1 MSVVKPVRSK
11 RFLATLSV
19 LVVVAGMLF
28 GANVAS
34 ADSVQY
40 QSYGRASQTE
50 ACTAQVGET
59 PWQASWGAD
68 SSWYPTWEQW
78 ANKGTGGWTCGR
90 SITWALDSAART
102 YALGDV
108 GPGGGL
114 VFLISGGLRYEMAP
128 KTWSGGSS
136 DSSQIWTTTA
146 AFCYASGSSTANADC
161 QTNNLYPET
170 SSGAQAASST
180 ASQAVGMGSANTAAI
195 KARMTAGSVASSDYA
210 AGMASAYTGGGLT
223 DWFLPS
229 KDELNA
235 MCNYSRNPTAPAAP
249 SVSCYGSAGSTQNVT
264 FAAGTYGFARDYYWS
279 SVQNVQVSSDYAW
292 SQSLADGGRTADR
305 KFTAARV
312 RPVRAF

>member
-11 RFLATLSV
+11 TLLATLSV

-40 QSYGRASQTE
+40 QSYQRASQTE
-50 ACTAQVGET
+50 ACAAQPGET

-78 ANKGTGGWTCGR
+78 ANAGTGGWTCGR
-90 SITWALDSAART
+90 SITWARDSATRT
-102 YALGDV
+102 YALGDI

-128 KTWSGGSS
+128 KTWGVNETTGIAWCS
-136 DSSQIWTTTA
+136 DT
-146 AFCYASGSSTANADC
+146 
-161 QTNNLYPET
+161 T
-170 SSGAQAASST
+170 SSITG
-180 ASQAVGMGSANTAAI
+180 AVGTAVGTGSANTTAMLALPCTSGAGVS
-195 KARMTAGSVASSDYA
+195 AR
-210 AGMASAYTGGGLT
+210 AYRGGGLT

-249 SVSCYGSAGSTQNVT
+249 SVSCYGSAPGSTQNST
-264 FAAGTYGFARDYYWS
+264 FAAGTYGFASAPPSYWS
-279 SVQNVQVSSDYAW
+279 SSQNIASDARE
-292 SQSLADGGRTADR
+292 QFLANGFAGLDLKSGTL
-305 KFTAARV
+305 RV

>member
-50 ACTAQVGET
+50 ACAAQVGET

-68 SSWYPTWEQW
+68 SSWSPSWEQW
-78 ANKGTGGWTCGR
+78 ANGGTGGWTCGR
-90 SITWALDSAART
+90 SITWARDSAART
-102 YALGDV
+102 YALGDI

-146 AFCYASGSSTANADC
+146 AFCYASGSSTAAQNC
-161 QTNNLYPET
+161 QSNDLYPGT
-170 SSGAQAASST
+170 SGAQAASST
-180 ASQAVGMGSANTAAI
+180 ASEAVGMGSANTAAI
-195 KARMTAGSVASSDYA
+195 KARMTAGSVASSSYA

-235 MCNYSRNPTAPAAP
+235 MCNYSLTWTGTP
-249 SVSCYGSAGSTQNVT
+249 STLACTGDQNDA
-264 FAAGTYGFARDYYWS
+264 FAAGTYGFGNVYYWS
-279 SVQNVQVSSDYAW
+279 SSQTSIDAYRAW
-292 SQSLADGGRTADR
+292 GQILSNGFQGNAIKRSTL
-305 KFTAARV
+305 RV
-312 RPVRAF
+312 RPVRSF

>member
-40 QSYGRASQTE
+40 QSYGRVSQTE

-78 ANKGTGGWTCGR
+78 ANAGKGGWTCGR
-90 SITWALDSAART
+90 SITWARTPVAASSGGGSVT
-102 YALGDV
+102 YALGDI

-128 KTWSGGSS
+128 KTWGA
-136 DSSQIWTTTA
+136 IETTGISWCDGLTDVPA
-146 AFCYASGSSTANADC
+146 AIGT
-161 QTNNLYPET
+161 
-170 SSGAQAASST
+170 
-180 ASQAVGMGSANTAAI
+180 AVGTGAANTAAM
-195 KARMTAGSVASSDYA
+195 AASVACSSDAAAAVLAYA
-210 AGMASAYTGGGLT
+210 PAGTSAGQWY
-223 DWFLPS
+223 LPS
-229 KDELNA
+229 TDELNA
-235 MCNYSRNPTAPAAP
+235 MCNFARNPTTPPTGA
-249 SVSCYGSAGSTQNVT
+249 CTGLQDVT
-264 FAAGTYGFARDYYWS
+264 FSTGRYGFAGIVYWTSTQSTVNTASIQLPDDGSVGAS
-279 SVQNVQVSSDYAW
+279 SK
-292 SQSLADGGRTADR
+292 SLVLRI
-305 KFTAARV
+305 

>member
-11 RFLATLSV
+11 RFLAILSV

-68 SSWYPTWEQW
+68 SSWSPSWEQW
-78 ANKGTGGWTCGR
+78 ANAGKGGWTCGR
-90 SITWALDSAART
+90 SITWARDSAART

-114 VFLISGGLRYEMAP
+114 VFLISGGKTYEMAP
-128 KTWSGGSS
+128 NTWSGGSS
-136 DSSQIWTTTA
+136 DSSQMWTTAA

-161 QTNNLYPET
+161 RTNNLYPGT
-170 SSGAQAASST
+170 SGDQAASST

-195 KARMTAGSVASSDYA
+195 KARMTAGSVASSAYA

-235 MCNYSRNPTAPAAP
+235 MCNYSRTWTGTP
-249 SVSCYGSAGSTQNVT
+249 STLACTGLQNST
-264 FAAGTYGFARDYYWS
+264 FSSGTYGFASDYYWS
-279 SVQNVQVSSDYAW
+279 SSQFDANYAW
-292 SQSLADGGRTADR
+292 PQALTDGRQRYDT
-305 KFTAARV
+305 KNSTLRV